1 MKSNQKAENNNLYV
15 YGVHPCE
22 EAIANSYTKVEKVYF
37 NLSSQKSNNIRLQN
51 IMKLIIKHK
60 IPFSYIPDDR
70 LDVYSNGGNH
80 QGVVMLMRSFEYES
94 LDDILDY
101 IKDDT
106 NPYYRSNAC
115 VLILDNIE
123 DTHNMGAIIR
133 TAAGLGVSAVIIEK
147 FSNAPINGTVYKT
160 SAGQVE
166 NIPIVQVNNI
176 NVCIEKLKQNGFW
189 IYGLAANG
197 EKNIW
202 EERFDNPTC
211 FIIGNEERGVSHNTQ
226 QHCDML
232 LKIDMSNNVESLNA
246 SVSAA
251 IAMYEWRRAL

>member
-1 MKSNQKAENNNLYV
+1 MKNQNENELYIF
-15 YGVHPCE
+15 GIHPCE
-22 EAIANSYTKVEKVYF
+22 EAILNSYNKVEKVYF
-37 NLSSQKSNNIRLQN
+37 NLSAKNNFSPRFKN
-51 IMKLIIKHK
+51 IMKAIIAHK
-60 IPFSYIPDDR
+60 IPFSYIDDKR
-70 LDVYSNGGNH
+70 LDDYAGGANH
-80 QGVVMLMRSFEYES
+80 QGVIVLMRGFEYES
-94 LDDILDY
+94 LDNILAK

-106 NPYYRSNAC
+106 LPHYRVNAC
-115 VLILDNIE
+115 VIILDNIE
-123 DTHNMGAIIR
+123 DTHNLGAIIR

-176 NVCIEKLKQNGFW
+176 NVCIEKLKENGFW

-202 EERFDNPTC
+202 EERYDTPTA
-211 FIIGNEERGVSHNTQ
+211 FVIGNEEKGISHNTQ
-226 QHCDML
+226 KNCDML
-232 LKIDMSNNVESLNA
+232 LKIEMKNEVESLNA

-251 IAMYEWRRAL
+251 LAMYEWRRGL